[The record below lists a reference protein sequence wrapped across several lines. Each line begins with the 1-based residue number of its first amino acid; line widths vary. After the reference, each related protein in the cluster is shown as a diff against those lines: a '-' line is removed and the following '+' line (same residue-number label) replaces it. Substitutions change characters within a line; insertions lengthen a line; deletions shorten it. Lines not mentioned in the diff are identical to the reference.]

1 MRRMGALGVMGRSR
15 RTFMCG
21 GLAAAGMAGAA
32 VVMPSMRVLAAGEGF
47 FARHGL
53 PIGLQLYTVG
63 EAARTDI
70 AGTLRKVAAAGYA
83 TVELAGF
90 HGHDARTLKSAA
102 DAAGI
107 RFTSIHVQ
115 AKVRDGE
122 PGFDEDPAKLAAD
135 LQLLGIG
142 EVVLPMFS
150 LPDHLPKPAQGQ
162 HFGDYLTQAAPLITA
177 DDWRATADFL
187 NTKAAALK
195 QTGLG
200 VSYHNHNVEFAHAA
214 GGGGARGIDLLLAH
228 TDPALVSFEMDVG
241 WVAAAGVDPV
251 PLLTAKPYRFRMMH
265 VKDLRADT
273 RSNFALQMDPTEVG
287 AGRLDWRRLL
297 PLAYSAGVRRFFV
310 EQEPPFAKDRFQSI
324 AESCAYLAA
333 LA

>member
-1 MRRMGALGVMGRSR
+1 MLPGMPALA
-15 RTFMCG
+15 G
-21 GLAAAGMAGAA
+21 GK
-32 VVMPSMRVLAAGEGF
+32 GF

-63 EAARTDI
+63 DAARTDI
-70 AGTLRKVAAAGYA
+70 AGTLRKVAAAGYR

-115 AKVRDGE
+115 AQARGTE

-135 LQLLGIG
+135 LHLLGIG

-150 LPDHLPKPAQGQ
+150 LPAHLPKPAQGQ
-162 HFGDYLTQAAPLITA
+162 HFSDYLAQAALLITVA
-177 DDWRATADFL
+177 DWRGTADFL
-187 NTKAAALK
+187 NTKAVLLRK
-195 QTGLG
+195 EGLR
-200 VSYHNHNVEFAHAA
+200 VSYHNHNVEFAPAA
-214 GGGGARGIDLLLAH
+214 GGGGLRGIDVLLAH

-251 PLLTAKPYRFRMMH
+251 PLLTARPHRFRMMH

-273 RSNFALQMDPTEVG
+273 RPNFALRMDSTEVG
-287 AGRLDWRRLL
+287 AGMLDWKQLL
-297 PLAYSAGVRRFFV
+297 PLAYATGVRRFFV

-324 AESCAYLAA
+324 AQSCAYLRA